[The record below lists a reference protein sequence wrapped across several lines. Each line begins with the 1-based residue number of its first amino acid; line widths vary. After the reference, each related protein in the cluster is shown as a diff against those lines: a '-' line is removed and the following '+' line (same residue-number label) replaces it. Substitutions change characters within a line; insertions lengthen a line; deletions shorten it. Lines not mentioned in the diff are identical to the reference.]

1 MKNALMLSIAF
12 LGLEA
17 CSQPA
22 STDTKTADA
31 GKADTAAA
39 NDKAAQ
45 IAANTRPDG
54 SVIDES
60 KPHEHTEA
68 NAHPEPMDMAM
79 MSPQPADSA
88 ATRGYKQ
95 SMMRMMQGMPPYT
108 GDADVDF
115 NKQMRTHHLAAV
127 DMAEVQLANGND
139 AESRA
144 LATKIIADQKREIA
158 QIDAWLQKRGQ

>member
-1 MKNALMLSIAF
+1 MKTFVLATLPLLIIA
-12 LGLEA
+12 G

-22 STDTKTADA
+22 ETDAGATDTK
-31 GKADTAAA
+31 AAE
-39 NDKAAQ
+39 

-60 KPHEHTEA
+60 KPHEHTDA
-68 NAHPEPMDMAM
+68 NAHAEPMDMAM
-79 MSPQPADSA
+79 MTPAAGDSA
-88 ATRGYKQ
+88 ATRGSKQ
-95 SMMRMMQGMPPYT
+95 AMMKMMQGMPPYT

-115 NKQMRTHHLAAV
+115 NKQMRGHHLAAI
-127 DMAEVQLANGND
+127 DMAEVQLAHGKD

-144 LATKIIADQKREIA
+144 LATKIIADQKREVA

>member
-1 MKNALMLSIAF
+1 MKTVFLASLALLIVA
-12 LGLEA
+12 G

-22 STDTKTADA
+22 STGANAADA
-31 GKADTAAA
+31 NASE
-39 NDKAAQ
+39 

-68 NAHPEPMDMAM
+68 NAHDEPMDQMAM
-79 MSPQPADSA
+79 MAPAPGDSA
-88 ATRGYKQ
+88 ATRGSKQ
-95 SMMRMMQGMPPYT
+95 AMMKMMQGMPPYT

-115 NKQMRTHHLAAV
+115 NKQMRTHHLAAI
-127 DMAEVQLANGND
+127 DMAEVQLANGKD

-144 LATKIIADQKREIA
+144 LATKIIADQKREVA

>member
-1 MKNALMLSIAF
+1 MKRAFLAPLAF
-12 LGLEA
+12 LGVAA

-22 STDTKTADA
+22 SGDS
-31 GKADTAAA
+31 
-39 NDKAAQ
+39 DKAAQ

-54 SVIDES
+54 SVINES
-60 KPHEHTEA
+60 KPHGHTEA
-68 NAHPEPMDMAM
+68 NAHSETMDMAM
-79 MSPQPADSA
+79 MTPQPADSV

-115 NKQMRTHHLAAV
+115 NKQMRIHHIAAI
-127 DMAEVQLANGND
+127 DMAQVQLANGTD

-144 LATKIIADQKREIA
+144 LATKIIADQKREVA
-158 QIDAWLQKRGQ
+158 QIDAWLRQRGQ